1 MEQQVKFDNLCSH
14 YKDTYE
20 LHKED
25 VKHRDKLFYSLL
37 IVLGLFTIQSLS
49 PEIVA
54 EVMQD
59 KAGESVA
66 AIIVNDINLIS
77 TLLWFALFG
86 LSSRYFQINIRI
98 ERQYDYIH
106 SLESGL
112 NSFYPCSKAF
122 TREGKSYLNKYPLF
136 LNWMSILYTIVFPML
151 ILFVVSIQI
160 LDEIKSDN
168 ENLVLDSMCC
178 LVIYISVI
186 LYLLM
191 IHGKTKFFKWLLR
204 KNYR

>member
-25 VKHRDKLFYSLL
+25 VKHRDKMFYSLL